1 MTEDQTETAIRT
13 TSYVHL
19 PANTRV
25 TGMIRTQ
32 TNGDRYMVLDLSAQ
46 GVGDVTFFIHDPE
59 FLDKLANEAER
70 LCREFVGDVPGGQA
84 TLTSAITREPVN
96 FTFPEPTTV
105 VVP

>member
-1 MTEDQTETAIRT
+1 MK
-13 TSYVHL
+13 TSTYIEVDEH
-19 PANTRV
+19 TRV
-25 TGMIRTQ
+25 EGTI
-32 TNGDRYMVLDLSAQ
+32 LDVP
-46 GVGDVTFFIHDPE
+46 GVGLRMYLTIGTGSERCTLQPSDPA

>member
-1 MTEDQTETAIRT
+1 MK
-13 TSYVHL
+13 TSTYSVVDENTPVEGSIL
-19 PANTRV
+19 YIEGQGRVMYLTIGTGSERCTLQPSDPA
-25 TGMIRTQ
+25 
-32 TNGDRYMVLDLSAQ
+32 
-46 GVGDVTFFIHDPE
+46 

-84 TLTSAITREPVN
+84 TLTSAVTREPVN